1 MDFHAVAQR
10 AAVVHSNVRVQK
22 AACTQ
27 RAAVFHHRVRQN
39 AAAFAQHRIFADIH
53 VRADFAAGRHNGG
66 GLNHGGGMHAC
77 ARRDNRMEQPRH
89 FGEIK
94 IRVVRH
100 NQVAAGEMLRS
111 FGRHDDG
118 RRRAL
123 FRFGLVFRI
132 GQEGDFRGGGADGRG
147 DGGDFGVAAD
157 EFSAQFFNDL
167 G

>member
-10 AAVVHSNVRVQK
+10 AAVVHGNVRMQK

-27 RAAVFHHRVRQN
+27 RAAVFHHRVCQN
-39 AAAFAQHRIFADIH
+39 AATFAQHRIFADIH
-53 VRADFAAGRHNGG
+53 VRADFAACRHNGG
-66 GLNHGGGMHAC
+66 GLDNSGGMHTR
-77 ARRDNRMEQPRH
+77 ARRNNRMEQPCH

-94 IRVVRH
+94 IRVVCH

-111 FGRHDDG
+111 FGRYDDG

-123 FRFGLVFRI
+123 FRFSLVFGI
-132 GQEGDFRGGGADGRG
+132 GQESDFRGGGTDGRG

-157 EFSAQFFNDL
+157 EFSAQLFNDL